1 MILQYSMFN
10 GYKQKPG
17 YIIVSN
23 LHLFFS
29 LSIFM
34 DRSVQGRKVQTGY
47 MAPTEA
53 TTHENTE
60 D

>member
-23 LHLFFS
+23 LYLFFS
-29 LSIFM
+29 LIFM

-47 MAPTEA
+47 MVPTEA